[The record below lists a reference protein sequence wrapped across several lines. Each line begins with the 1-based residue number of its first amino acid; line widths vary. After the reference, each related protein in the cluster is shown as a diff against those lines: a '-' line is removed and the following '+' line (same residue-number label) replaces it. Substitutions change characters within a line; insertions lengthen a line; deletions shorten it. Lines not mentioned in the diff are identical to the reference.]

1 MLDGGPRATHA
12 SKIPILDPVQ
22 RSPSLSLLLLDNLW
36 FTWLT
41 LAPQRDVPFCSLFSR
56 DIKRESVSSTGLILI
71 DRNTSEDLVE
81 ICVRI

>member
-41 LAPQRDVPFCSLFSR
+41 LAPQRDVSFVLFF
-56 DIKRESVSSTGLILI
+56 REIL
-71 DRNTSEDLVE
+71 RERAFHRRV
-81 ICVRI
+81 